1 MVFFTNRAC
10 VLSRVETDG
19 AGGLEGKGGGEGGM
33 WIVCAIVYALE
44 VDQAQREGLIGLAL
58 GSRAEVRILV

>member
-10 VLSRVETDG
+10 VLSSVETDG

-33 WIVCAIVYALE
+33 WIVCAIVYAVE
-44 VDQAQREGLIGLAL
+44 VD
-58 GSRAEVRILV
+58 